1 MSDNHDSECLDD
13 DAPQA
18 LVGMGHAPTREE
30 SSNKPQQENRNMAS
44 KKWTCPKCSWKQYSP
59 YFCPVCHV
67 VRPGVPNAQ
76 EIMISILSSKQQRTL
91 TRETL

>member
-1 MSDNHDSECLDD
+1 
-13 DAPQA
+13 
-18 LVGMGHAPTREE
+18 
-30 SSNKPQQENRNMAS
+30 MAS
-44 KKWTCPKCSWKQYSP
+44 KKWTRPKCSWTQYSP